1 MVSAS
6 CNRAAIR
13 IQWTKLKTVPIQ
25 LCLDEIRVMIETC
38 DKLPGEAG
46 TSVQV
51 PVMAQPQGYYGFTD
65 KVVDGICLSVNL
77 VHVTLTSL
85 AFTASFQ
92 MSRIVVESKS
102 PSWQK
107 ASLPHTRLKDLDRG
121 EVLIFKELS
130 WQTVRIEARSTVATE
145 LTPLRLITNQAR
157 VRMTLKKR
165 MSDCA
170 ILGVRLVTIL
180 DDLLW
185 VLTDDQLKAALH
197 FVGSVS
203 GLVKKATEETQ
214 KAKAARKLDN
224 SGISSRRAS
233 QTANR
238 IFAKYDV
245 TETSYHF
252 YSDRID
258 LHFCD
263 DPGGG
268 RSQHPS
274 LEGGGAFQVS
284 LARLQADYYPY
295 HLARGD
301 RKHWVRY
308 NTDSS
313 HRAWLLANLA
323 NFDTKL
329 LDVVLSG
336 QNKTPLSRAGRG
348 QQGGSG
354 AQKEPVGCDEAFR
367 DLVVSQLSR
376 LMTTNI
382 VLRLGDL
389 TLWRV
394 STSSSPSGRSSQP
407 TEMLKGD
414 CVRLHLPPDLPLLH
428 LELSQFYYPGDMDFP
443 LPPPCLLL
451 TLNPITVMFD
461 VLTLV
466 WLNAFALN
474 LEKCVSS
481 LQESFQQEEGEG
493 GGYADVKVELVMPR
507 IVASPGPP
515 RTPHPCRPSSV
526 QISASKISISNY
538 RSLDTG
544 TRADLANA
552 LDKFQQSPLFFG
564 GSFPSH
570 SSDPSVVTE
579 KFWSHATGT
588 DTVREPPPANISQ
601 AAIFRK
607 DLLWSSAR
615 DVWCCT
621 VGSVWAEFDLGAP
634 VSRPVPLL
642 DATPLSVWVY
652 ARPQE
657 ARTQARP
664 TRRLLTEFYGEKQ
677 EVGLQVL
684 VVASQPVSLQL
695 DHHQLLFLLRLVESL
710 AEMGAFLSCDS
721 NRISAPNLPP
731 GMVIGGVLPQ
741 LDISLILAG
750 DKDSTVRVE
759 SPQEAAAT
767 SPEETK
773 ELQPVLDL
781 SDPLSVQ
788 PEASVATPEPPVKLQ
803 LQTVQSNGLFTSS
816 SLRSNAS
823 SKSKNLTTSFNSKLD
838 GLASPSYLSLLGTGG
853 TRSPDLDSLSVR
865 SDESGDS
872 SWHDSEAGWTM
883 VSDSLDVGEGLF
895 KVDRTLDSVDRSV
908 S

>member
-1 MVSAS
+1 M
-6 CNRAAIR
+6 
-13 IQWTKLKTVPIQ
+13 KTVPIQ

-38 DKLPGEAG
+38 DTPPGGPAD
-46 TSVQV
+46 SVQV
-51 PVMAQPQGYYGFTD
+51 SVMAPQPQGYYGFTD

-107 ASLPHTRLKDLDRG
+107 ASLPHTRLKDLERG

-157 VRMTLKKR
+157 CRMTLKKR

-203 GLVKKATEETQ
+203 GLVKKSTEETQ

-224 SGISSRRAS
+224 SGISTRKAS
-233 QTANR
+233 QTTNR
-238 IFAKYDV
+238 MFAKYDV

-268 RSQHPS
+268 RSQHPN
-274 LEGGGAFQVS
+274 LQGGGAFQVS

-308 NTDSS
+308 NSDTS
-313 HRAWLLANLA
+313 HRAWLLSNLA
-323 NFDTKL
+323 SFDTRL

-348 QQGGSG
+348 QTSG
-354 AQKEPVGCDEAFR
+354 AQRETAGGGCDEALR

-394 STSSSPSGRSSQP
+394 STSASPGGKSSQP

-414 CVRLHLPPDLPLLH
+414 CARLHLPPDLPLIH

-451 TLNPITVMFD
+451 TINPVTVMFD

-466 WLNAFALN
+466 WLNAFTLN
-474 LEKCVSS
+474 LEKCVAS
-481 LQESFQQEEGEG
+481 LQESFQQEKGD

-515 RTPHPCRPSSV
+515 RVPHPWRPSTL

-538 RSLDTG
+538 RSQSLDTG
-544 TRADLANA
+544 SRADLANA
-552 LDKFQQSPLFFG
+552 LDKFQQSPMFFG
-564 GSFPSH
+564 GSFPCSE
-570 SSDPSVVTE
+570 SDPSVVSP

-601 AAIFRK
+601 AAMFRK
-607 DLLWSSAR
+607 DLLWTDAR
-615 DVWCCT
+615 DVWCCA
-621 VGSVWAEFDLGAP
+621 VASVWAEFEVSGAA
-634 VSRPVPLL
+634 RPVPLL
-642 DATPLSVWVY
+642 DATPLAVWLY
-652 ARPQE
+652 ARPDQVE
-657 ARTQARP
+657 RP
-664 TRRLLTEFYGEKQ
+664 KRKLLTEFYGATRKQ
-677 EVGLQVL
+677 EMGVEVL
-684 VVASQPVSLQL
+684 VVASQPVSVQL

-710 AEMGAFLSCDS
+710 AEMGAFLSSDS
-721 NRISAPNLPP
+721 SRISAPNTPP
-731 GMVIGGVLPQ
+731 GMVIGE
-741 LDISLILAG
+741 SL
-750 DKDSTVRVE
+750 
-759 SPQEAAAT
+759 
-767 SPEETK
+767 
-773 ELQPVLDL
+773 
-781 SDPLSVQ
+781 
-788 PEASVATPEPPVKLQ
+788 
-803 LQTVQSNGLFTSS
+803 
-816 SLRSNAS
+816 
-823 SKSKNLTTSFNSKLD
+823 
-838 GLASPSYLSLLGTGG
+838 
-853 TRSPDLDSLSVR
+853 
-865 SDESGDS
+865 
-872 SWHDSEAGWTM
+872 
-883 VSDSLDVGEGLF
+883 
-895 KVDRTLDSVDRSV
+895 
-908 S
+908 